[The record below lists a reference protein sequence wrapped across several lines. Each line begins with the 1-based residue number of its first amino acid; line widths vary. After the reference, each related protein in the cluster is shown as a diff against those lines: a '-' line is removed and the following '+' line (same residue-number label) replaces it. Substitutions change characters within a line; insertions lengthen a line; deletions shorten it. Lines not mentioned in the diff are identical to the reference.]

1 MTKFKENVKNL
12 FAQHEEL
19 ITRKNEPVETTN
31 GVYTRYK
38 YPVVTAAHTPI
49 FGVMTWMRKPIPT

>member
-1 MTKFKENVKNL
+1 MSTFEDKVKRL

-38 YPVVTAAHTPI
+38 YPVVTAAHTPV
-49 FGVMTWMRKPIPT
+49 FWRYDLE

>member
-1 MTKFKENVKNL
+1 MSTFEDKVKRL

-31 GVYTRYK
+31 GCT
-38 YPVVTAAHTPI
+38 PVI
-49 FGVMTWMRKPIPT
+49 SIR